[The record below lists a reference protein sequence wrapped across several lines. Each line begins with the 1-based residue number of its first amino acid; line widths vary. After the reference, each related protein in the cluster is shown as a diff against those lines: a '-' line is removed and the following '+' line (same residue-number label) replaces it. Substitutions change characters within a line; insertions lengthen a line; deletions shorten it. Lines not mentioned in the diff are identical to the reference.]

1 LAAYSFVTQNAL
13 LKAFGRAKLMQN
25 ISRYIET
32 CGDLCGERKRSKRIL
47 IEHKQTAILDPSSN
61 TMIEVDEG
69 IAPLLQVIWNC
80 GIITCNSCQE
90 NKPGIIWIEFLAAED
105 AEAFLTRVVS
115 GLDPINSPAADNW
128 LYSRIT
134 GVDGGWQYTAHP
146 HDAREYI
153 DEENGCIGLN
163 AAQSCGFT
171 LSISIRFPMG
181 DYEKLLDLLDGKPRS
196 KIAAQGL

>member
-1 LAAYSFVTQNAL
+1 
-13 LKAFGRAKLMQN
+13 M
-25 ISRYIET
+25 
-32 CGDLCGERKRSKRIL
+32 

-69 IAPLLQVIWNC
+69 IAPLLQVIWNS

-115 GLDPINSPAADNW
+115 GLDPINSPAADNY

-134 GVDGGWQYTAHP
+134 GAEGGWQYTAHP

-153 DEENGCIGLN
+153 DEENGCIELN
-163 AAQSCGFT
+163 ASQSCGFT
-171 LSISIRFPMG
+171 LSISIRFPVG
-181 DYEKLLDLLDGKPRS
+181 DYEKLLDLLGVKPRS

>member
-1 LAAYSFVTQNAL
+1 
-13 LKAFGRAKLMQN
+13 M
-25 ISRYIET
+25 
-32 CGDLCGERKRSKRIL
+32 

-134 GVDGGWQYTAHP
+134 GADGGWQYTAHP

-153 DEENGCIGLN
+153 DEEDGCIGLN
-163 AAQSCGFT
+163 ASQSCGFT
-171 LSISIRFPMG
+171 LSISIRFPVG